1 VITAAIPL
9 RKISP
14 GVYPEL
20 AEGVEMTRHVSWRP
34 FDGVYPE
41 LAEGLRTCLARDQNS
56 FGRGLDLQRGKPFTQ
71 TKHLQLYIDHLQL
84 NLDSSDLR
92 HLLRSPLAR

>member
-1 VITAAIPL
+1 MITAAIPL

-41 LAEGLRTCLARDQNS
+41 LSRRAQDMLGARPEF
-56 FGRGLDLQRGKPFTQ
+56 FG
-71 TKHLQLYIDHLQL
+71 
-84 NLDSSDLR
+84 
-92 HLLRSPLAR
+92 AWA